1 MALTQLTKV
10 DGGGISTTSDYRV
23 GIITASKFVGPFDG
37 TAGNFSG
44 VVTATNGVFSGNISA
59 VDGTFSGNVSI
70 AGTLT
75 YEDVTNIDS
84 VGIVTAQKDIHVGA
98 GLSVVGVST
107 LTGRIFA
114 GGTVIPGYS
123 GADDLTIGTESG
135 NHGITIR
142 SSTTGGGGLFFS
154 DATSAGDNSTQWAGG
169 LEYSHGNGELR
180 FYQGG
185 TVRGMFQGSGHF
197 TPYIDSTGALGTT
210 SKRWSNVHADAA
222 TIAGDIDVDGHTN
235 LDNVSIAGVTTTDGN
250 AYFKGNFIELN
261 NSADSQ
267 YTLNKGGTQLFSIRN
282 NSTAGVHI
290 NTQNSALLALG
301 VSTGSNNGSV
311 ETTLSVN
318 YQGRVGIRNIYPAA
332 VLDVNGET
340 HLDNVIIS
348 GVTTTTGNID
358 ANGDLDVD
366 GHTNLDNVSIVGVT
380 TFSTSPIATNGTY
393 YKGIINSGSQAK
405 IVGGYISGSDTLR
418 LGESMY
424 LTSTGLGIGVA
435 SPSRKLDV
443 SGDILGNAFMLKSN
457 TSASPSI
464 QAQMYRPENNTLAFA
479 TNGNQERLRIKSDG
493 KVLITNTLGLGGA
506 TSSPSDLLHAQT
518 ASGEGKIVLIGAT
531 DGTVAISAL
540 NGDSS
545 VKFGDSSTENA
556 GNITY
561 DHGSD
566 SLSFRVN
573 GNTRWKFDSSGHF
586 LPDAVGSY
594 NIGSTSAEIG
604 DVYVADDKK
613 LQIGSSQDLQIYHT
627 NSGTSWI
634 RHTNSSE
641 YFILEGNQMDFRDY
655 ATGVYRARMGTAVQ
669 LYYNGNNVKLATT
682 NTGVTVTGEVA
693 ATQDYPMV
701 KPTLDCNFVLNKKL
715 DPRIGYTRKGV
726 ASFYDEQGIL
736 KIVGDNVPRF
746 DHNPETRE
754 SLGILIEEER
764 TNNQPHSEQWSS
776 EENDLLNVI
785 SGMDVDINPGVVTP
799 TGETTGAITFM
810 ETGASG
816 QHYIAFDVFGATVSG
831 TSYTFSFFFKNIS
844 GGGSGNANNVK
855 VITTTAAFPY
865 MIRTFYFDGP
875 DAGTTNSPS
884 DSTITKLP
892 NGWWRGTFTATANNN
907 FASAAWTMDLR
918 GLNGGAA
925 YNNKIAIWG
934 IQTETGE
941 FPTSYIRTGNS
952 DYGRTATRGV
962 DFLQIQGQ
970 AFTDLYN
977 PVESTILCS
986 YQHTRE
992 VGSINA
998 DLGTERRVY
1007 RFGTGGTSSDTRID
1021 FVSTS
1026 TFNPYIAR
1034 DGSGVASLTATA
1046 PTKTAVNTYATRV
1059 KEDDFATTKAGGSIV
1074 SDTSGNWDPVNK
1086 MTEVQIGGTFNA
1098 SSISSLQA
1106 HFKRFTY
1113 YPVGLPNS
1121 QLITISS

>member
-1 MALTQLTKV
+1 MVLTQLTKV

-23 GIITASKFVGPFDG
+23 GVITATKFVGPFDG
-37 TAGNFSG
+37 TGGNFSG
-44 VVTATNGVFSGNISA
+44 IITASGAN
-59 VDGTFSGNVSI
+59 FSGNVTI
-70 AGTLT
+70 GGTLT

-84 VGIVTAQKDIHVGA
+84 VGIITAPAVDVDDFLDVGNNIKLGNAGVVTA
-98 GLSVVGVST
+98 
-107 LTGRIFA
+107 
-114 GGTVIPGYS
+114 
-123 GADDLTIGTESG
+123 
-135 NHGITIR
+135 
-142 SSTTGGGGLFFS
+142 TT
-154 DATSAGDNSTQWAGG
+154 
-169 LEYSHGNGELR
+169 
-180 FYQGG
+180 
-185 TVRGMFQGSGHF
+185 
-197 TPYIDSTGALGTT
+197 
-210 SKRWSNVHADAA
+210 
-222 TIAGDIDVDGHTN
+222 
-235 LDNVSIAGVTTTDGN
+235 
-250 AYFKGNFIELN
+250 FKGDGDF
-261 NSADSQ
+261 
-267 YTLNKGGTQLFSIRN
+267 
-282 NSTAGVHI
+282 
-290 NTQNSALLALG
+290 
-301 VSTGSNNGSV
+301 V
-311 ETTLSVN
+311 E
-318 YQGRVGIRNIYPAA
+318 
-332 VLDVNGET
+332 
-340 HLDNVIIS
+340 
-348 GVTTTTGNID
+348 
-358 ANGDLDVD
+358 LDVD

-380 TFSTSPIATNGTY
+380 TIQGTLLDLNSNSANPAIFKLRTNVNTSEIEARKVGGENHLVLSSNNSTDHLKITGNTVQLPNDDQRLEIGANQELKIAQDGTHNVTYMQNVGPLQFQTDDLRLYNFTTQDLYLRAQTNAGVSLYYDYSTYSTAKLATTATGVTIDGTAVAGALDVSGDIDVDGHTNLDNVSVAGITTFSNGPVVVNGQY
-393 YKGIINSGSQAK
+393 YRGIINSGSQEK

-435 SPSRKLDV
+435 SPSQKLDV
-443 SGDILGNAFMLKSN
+443 GGNGKFNK
-457 TSASPSI
+457 T
-464 QAQMYRPENNTLAFA
+464 
-479 TNGNQERLRIKSDG
+479 GNC
-493 KVLITNTLGLGGA
+493 N
-506 TSSPSDLLHAQT
+506 
-518 ASGEGKIVLIGAT
+518 VLIGSTNA
-531 DGTVAISAL
+531 GGAAIVL
-540 NGDSS
+540 DGDSDGNGS
-545 VKFGDSSTENA
+545 GADYAYIEHDTSGNLNIVATNPADSSQMVFNTGDGSEA
-556 GNITY
+556 LRIT
-561 DHGSD
+561 
-566 SLSFRVN
+566 
-573 GNTRWKFDSSGHF
+573 SSGEVRI
-586 LPDAVGSY
+586 PSGSNSTSRLTFGGGVNIYHDNNFKIENSTGYLKLQSNNNLYIDGDQIYLRNEGGTNRWIVSTNGHLVPGTAGTY
-594 NIGSTSAEIG
+594 NIGSTSEEIG
-604 DVYVADDKK
+604 DVYIADDKK

-682 NTGVTVTGEVA
+682 NTGITVTGEVA
-693 ATQDYPMV
+693 ASQDYPMV

-764 TNNQPHSEQWSS
+764 TNNQPHSEQWSPVQQ
-776 EENDLLNVI
+776 DGFLNVI
-785 SGMDVDINPGVVTP
+785 SGMDVDYDPGVVTP

-875 DAGTTNSPS
+875 DAGTTSHS

-907 FASAAWTMDLR
+907 FGSAAWTMDLR

-934 IQTETGE
+934 IQTETGA

-986 YQHTRE
+986 YQHTKE
-992 VGSINA
+992 VATISA
-998 DLGTERRVY
+998 DLGGSRRVY
-1007 RFGTGGTSSDTRID
+1007 RFGTGDTSSDTRID

-1026 TFNPYIAR
+1026 TFHPFISG
-1034 DGSGVASLTATA
+1034 DGSSPANLTATA
-1046 PTKTAVNTYATRV
+1046 PTRANVNTYATRV
-1059 KEDDFATTKAGGSIV
+1059 KENDFATTKAGAAISGNAQ
-1074 SDTSGNWDPVNK
+1074 DTSGAWDPVNK
-1086 MTEVQIGGTFNA
+1086 MIEVQIGGTLTGA
-1098 SSISSLQA
+1098 SDAALQA
-1106 HFKRFTY
+1106 HYKRFTY